1 MSIFFYTHYILL
13 FLIQSQATDP
23 GGRTKG
29 MAKCDNIA
37 ILMEYFNVKKEKT
50 LVYNG
55 S

>member
-29 MAKCDNIA
+29 WQSVI
-37 ILMEYFNVKKEKT
+37 T
-50 LVYNG
+50 LLY
-55 S
+55 